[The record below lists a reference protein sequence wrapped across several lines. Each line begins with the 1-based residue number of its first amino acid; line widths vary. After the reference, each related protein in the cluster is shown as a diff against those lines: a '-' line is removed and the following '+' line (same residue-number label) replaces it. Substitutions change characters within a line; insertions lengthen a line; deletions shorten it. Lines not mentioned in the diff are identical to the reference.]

1 MKIVLSPSNSNRFA
15 EDETD
20 GFYLIASGIADG
32 AILLEN
38 ILQDARVDYF
48 EEHNVPYV
56 VFGEP
61 RTRTYRRSASTT
73 LM

>member
-1 MKIVLSPSNSNRFA
+1 MKVVLSPSSSERFE

-38 ILQDARVDYF
+38 ILQ
-48 EEHNVPYV
+48 
-56 VFGEP
+56 
-61 RTRTYRRSASTT
+61 
-73 LM
+73 